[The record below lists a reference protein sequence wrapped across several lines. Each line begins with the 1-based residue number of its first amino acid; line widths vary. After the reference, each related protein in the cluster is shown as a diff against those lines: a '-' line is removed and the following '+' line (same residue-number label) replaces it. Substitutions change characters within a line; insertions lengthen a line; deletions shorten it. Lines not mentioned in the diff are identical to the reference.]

1 MPRRK
6 KQVEERRTLLDHY
19 RELVVM
25 AAASGYDFWDRDH
38 ARCFIAGAMATLGL
52 LKRAAKTQK
61 ADVYMAQFKALQ
73 EEVDTFLANE
83 KELAASGLESL
94 ETRGVQ

>member
-6 KQVEERRTLLDHY
+6 PPVERRTLLDHF

-25 AAASGYDFWDRDH
+25 AAGSGYDFYDRDH

-52 LKRAAKTQK
+52 LKKAAKTQK
-61 ADVYMAQFKALQ
+61 ADVYIRQFNALQ
-73 EEVDTFLANE
+73 DEVDEFLANE
-83 KELAASGLESL
+83 KAESMGP
-94 ETRGVQ
+94 TTGAIQ